1 MVEPVIVLQPP
12 QDRNANQPRTS
23 DSLQEDGGE
32 IARERGQTADR
43 SSSSGSS
50 TRRRTNEKGIYNYN
64 HNPPLSPAIIV
75 SQHPLLHLPVP
86 AASVVVVVVA
96 TAAAVLPVL
105 IPANSERRGGTFAI

>member
-43 SSSSGSS
+43 SSGSS

-86 AASVVVVVVA
+86 AASVVVVVVVA
-96 TAAAVLPVL
+96 SAAAVLPVL